1 MKIQKME
8 SPAPFCSFF
17 FSYFHSARDC
27 KLWVIPASTTIATH
41 EAHTETTI
49 AVNQL
54 WSCLGCAFLML
65 YDRLKWKKMWW
76 CNHFFRKRNLFSR
89 GLTNMSISPGPSLCN
104 STDLSFIVKWNTEIS
119 NDDYCNCC
127 SICLPPPPLS
137 PTLRPPPILNNL
149 PSAEFLWVFS
159 CN

>member
-1 MKIQKME
+1 ME

-17 FSYFHSARDC
+17 FSYFHSARYC

-41 EAHTETTI
+41 EAHTETTT

-54 WSCLGCAFLML
+54 WSCLDCAFLML
-65 YDRLKWKKMWW
+65 YDRLKWKQK
-76 CNHFFRKRNLFSR
+76 CDDAIISLKISFFPGTDKL
-89 GLTNMSISPGPSLCN
+89 SISPGPSLCN

-137 PTLRPPPILNNL
+137 PTLPLFSIICHQQ
-149 PSAEFLWVFS
+149 SFSVFS